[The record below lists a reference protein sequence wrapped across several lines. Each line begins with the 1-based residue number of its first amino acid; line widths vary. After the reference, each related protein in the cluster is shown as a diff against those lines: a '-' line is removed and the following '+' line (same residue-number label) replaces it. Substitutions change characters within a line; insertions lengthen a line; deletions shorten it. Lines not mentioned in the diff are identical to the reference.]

1 MLAVEDKKKSII
13 VLAIAILVIV
23 VGRTIFFTNKEQV
36 RPKEAKVI
44 NRLSDSKWEKIG
56 NLVIP
61 DIVAMNFDESGQ
73 YGVVVSLEGQ
83 IAKSLDGG
91 ESWKPSAIV
100 PINLGELVNGVAI
113 SSNGRVTVATSV
125 DDSAYTGIYQENS
138 NGSWE
143 RTVCKDC
150 GGILAL
156 DNDGK
161 IGVGGGGLISKYDS
175 QLNKWQFSYLPSWGA
190 YTLYG
195 VASSGQKLW
204 VSGENGLLALS
215 QDQGNSWIN
224 LSPSSLS
231 SLPFY
236 SITCSQSGDKVLLG
250 GVNGSLLLLD
260 TTNTNLI
267 NQNSNNVDRDADNN
281 NDSGNNSNSENTANS
296 SWIDVKGLDREM
308 IINSVLITDK
318 ALLASGG
325 KLTGLDGFIISSK
338 DGNTWNY
345 DLLPKDI
352 TSIVSLKTSRNQL
365 FAASSDGNILKRVK
379 SQL

>member
-1 MLAVEDKKKSII
+1 MLVVEDKKKSIVI
-13 VLAIAILVIV
+13 LVVIILVIII
-23 VGRTIFFTNKEQV
+23 GKTMFLADKEQV
-36 RPKEAKVI
+36 RPKEAKVL
-44 NRLSDSKWEKIG
+44 NKLSDSKWEKVG

-73 YGVVVSLEGQ
+73 YGVVVSLGGQ

-91 ESWKPSAIV
+91 ESWKPAGIV

-113 SSNGRVTVATSV
+113 SSSGRATVATSV
-125 DDSAYTGIYQENS
+125 DDSAYTGIYQENA

-143 RTVCKDC
+143 RTICKDC

-161 IGVGGGGLISKYDS
+161 IGVGGGGLISKFDS

-215 QDQGNSWIN
+215 QDQGNTWIN

-236 SITCSQSGDKVLLG
+236 SITCSESGDKVLLG
-250 GVNGSLLLLD
+250 GVNGTLLILD
-260 TTNTNLI
+260 TKLI
-267 NQNSNNVDRDADNN
+267 NQNNN
-281 NDSGNNSNSENTANS
+281 NDDLDTDNNSEINSNSNS
-296 SWIDVKGLDREM
+296 SWIEIKGLDREM

-352 TSIVSLKTSRNQL
+352 TSIVSLKVSRNQL
-365 FAASSDGNILKRVK
+365 FAASSDGNILKRAK
-379 SQL
+379 TQL

>member
-1 MLAVEDKKKSII
+1 MLAVEDKKKSIVI
-13 VLAIAILVIV
+13 LVVIILVIII
-23 VGRTIFFTNKEQV
+23 GKTIFLADKEQV
-36 RPKEAKVI
+36 RPKEAKVL
-44 NRLSDSKWEKIG
+44 NKLSDSKWEKVG

-73 YGVVVSLEGQ
+73 YGVVVSLGGQ

-91 ESWKPSAIV
+91 ESWKPSGII
-100 PINLGELVNGVAI
+100 PINLGELVNGIAI
-113 SSNGRVTVATSV
+113 SSSGRATVATSV
-125 DDSAYTGIYQENS
+125 DDSAYTGIYQENA

-143 RTVCKDC
+143 RTICKDC

-161 IGVGGGGLISKYDS
+161 IGVGGGGLISKFDS

-195 VASSGQKLW
+195 VASTGQKLW

-236 SITCSQSGDKVLLG
+236 SITCSESGDKVLLG
-250 GVNGSLLLLD
+250 GVNGSLLMLD
-260 TTNTNLI
+260 TKLI
-267 NQNSNNVDRDADNN
+267 NQNSNSNNNGDDFGADNN
-281 NDSGNNSNSENTANS
+281 SEINNNSNS
-296 SWIDVKGLDREM
+296 SWIEIKGLDREM
-308 IINSVLITDK
+308 IINSVLLTDK
-318 ALLASGG
+318 VLLGSGG
-325 KLTGLDGFIISSK
+325 KLTGLNGFIISSK

-352 TSIVSLKTSRNQL
+352 ASIVSLKVSRNQL
-365 FAASSDGNILKRVK
+365 FAASSDGNILKRVRT
-379 SQL
+379 QL

>member
-1 MLAVEDKKKSII
+1 MLVVEDKKKSII
-13 VLAIAILVIV
+13 VLVIVILVIV

-44 NRLSDSKWEKIG
+44 NRLSDNKWEKIG

-61 DIVAMNFDESGQ
+61 DIVAMNFDEGGQ

-91 ESWKPSAIV
+91 ESWKPSTIV

-113 SSNGRVTVATSV
+113 SSNGRATVATSV

-143 RTVCKDC
+143 RTICKDC

-236 SITCSQSGDKVLLG
+236 SITCSESGDKVLLG

-260 TTNTNLI
+260 TNLI
-267 NQNSNNVDRDADNN
+267 NQNSNSNNNQNSNSDGGTDNN
-281 NDSGNNSNSENTANS
+281 NSNNSSNSN
-296 SWIDVKGLDREM
+296 WIDVKGLDREM

-352 TSIVSLKTSRNQL
+352 TSIVSLKISRNQL

>member
-1 MLAVEDKKKSII
+1 MLAVEDKKKSIVI
-13 VLAIAILVIV
+13 LVVIILVIII
-23 VGRTIFFTNKEQV
+23 GKTIFLADKEQV
-36 RPKEAKVI
+36 RPKEAEVLNK
-44 NRLSDSKWEKIG
+44 LSDSKWDKVG

-73 YGVVVSLEGQ
+73 YGVVVSLGGQ

-91 ESWKPSAIV
+91 ESWKPSGIM

-113 SSNGRVTVATSV
+113 SSSGRATVATSV
-125 DDSAYTGIYQENS
+125 DDSAYTGIYQENA

-143 RTVCKDC
+143 RTICKDC

-161 IGVGGGGLISKYDS
+161 IGVGGGGLISKFDS

-236 SITCSQSGDKVLLG
+236 SITCSESGDKVLLG
-250 GVNGSLLLLD
+250 GVNGSLLMLD
-260 TTNTNLI
+260 TKLI
-267 NQNSNNVDRDADNN
+267 NQNSNSNNNGDDFGADNN
-281 NDSGNNSNSENTANS
+281 SEINNNSNS
-296 SWIDVKGLDREM
+296 SWIEVKGLDREM
-308 IINSVLITDK
+308 IINSVLLTNRV
-318 ALLASGG
+318 LLASGG
-325 KLTGLDGFIISSK
+325 KLTGLNGFIISSK

-352 TSIVSLKTSRNQL
+352 SSIVSLKVSRNQL

-379 SQL
+379 TQL

>member
-1 MLAVEDKKKSII
+1 MLAVEDKKKSIVILI
-13 VLAIAILVIV
+13 VIILVIII
-23 VGRTIFFTNKEQV
+23 GKTMFLADKEQV
-36 RPKEAKVI
+36 RPKEAKVL
-44 NRLSDSKWEKIG
+44 NKLSDSKWEKVG

-61 DIVAMNFDESGQ
+61 DIVAMNFDESGK
-73 YGVVVSLEGQ
+73 YGVVVSLGGQ

-91 ESWKPSAIV
+91 ESWKPAGIIPV
-100 PINLGELVNGVAI
+100 NLGELVNGVAI
-113 SSNGRVTVATSV
+113 SSSGRTTVATSV
-125 DDSAYTGIYQENS
+125 DDSAYTGIYQENA

-143 RTVCKDC
+143 RTICKDC

-161 IGVGGGGLISKYDS
+161 IGVGGGGLISKFDS

-195 VASSGQKLW
+195 VASSEQKLW

-236 SITCSQSGDKVLLG
+236 SITCSESGDKVLLG
-250 GVNGSLLLLD
+250 GINGSLLILD
-260 TTNTNLI
+260 TKLI
-267 NQNSNNVDRDADNN
+267 NQNSNNNGDDLGTDNKSDIN
-281 NDSGNNSNSENTANS
+281 NNSNS
-296 SWIDVKGLDREM
+296 SWIEIKGLDREM
-308 IINSVLITDK
+308 IINSILLTDK
-318 ALLASGG
+318 VLLASGG
-325 KLTGLDGFIISSK
+325 KLTGVNGFIISSK

-352 TSIVSLKTSRNQL
+352 SSIVSLKVSRNQL

-379 SQL
+379 TQL

>member
-1 MLAVEDKKKSII
+1 MLAVEDKKKSIVI
-13 VLAIAILVIV
+13 LVVIILVIII
-23 VGRTIFFTNKEQV
+23 GKTIFLADKEQV
-36 RPKEAKVI
+36 RPKEAKVL
-44 NRLSDSKWEKIG
+44 NKLSDSKWEKVG

-73 YGVVVSLEGQ
+73 YGVVVSLGGQ

-91 ESWKPSAIV
+91 ESWKPAGII

-113 SSNGRVTVATSV
+113 SSNGRATVGTSV
-125 DDSAYTGIYQENS
+125 DDSAYTGIYQENA

-143 RTVCKDC
+143 RTICKDC

-161 IGVGGGGLISKYDS
+161 IGVGGGGLISKFDS

-224 LSPSSLS
+224 LSPSLLS

-236 SITCSQSGDKVLLG
+236 SITCSESGDKVLLG
-250 GVNGSLLLLD
+250 GVNGSLLILD
-260 TTNTNLI
+260 TKLI
-267 NQNSNNVDRDADNN
+267 NQNSNSNNNGDDLGTDNN
-281 NDSGNNSNSENTANS
+281 SEINNNSNS
-296 SWIDVKGLDREM
+296 SWIEVKRLDREM
-308 IINSVLITDK
+308 IINSVLLTDK
-318 ALLASGG
+318 TLLASGG
-325 KLTGLDGFIISSK
+325 KLTGLNGFIISSK

-352 TSIVSLKTSRNQL
+352 ASIVSLKISRNQL
-365 FAASSDGNILKRVK
+365 FAASSDGNILKRAK
-379 SQL
+379 TQL

>member
-1 MLAVEDKKKSII
+1 MLAVEDNKKSII
-13 VLAIAILVIV
+13 VLVIVILVIV
-23 VGRTIFFTNKEQV
+23 VGRTIFFVGKEQTKL
-36 RPKEAKVI
+36 KEARVLNK
-44 NRLSDSKWEKIG
+44 LSDSKWEKVG

-91 ESWKPSAIV
+91 QSWKASGIV
-100 PINLGELVNGVAI
+100 PINLGELVNGVSI
-113 SSNGRVTVATSV
+113 SSNGRATIGTSV
-125 DDSAYTGIYQENS
+125 DESAYTGIYQENS

-143 RTVCKDC
+143 RTICKDC

-156 DNDGK
+156 DNDGR
-161 IGVGGGGLISKYDS
+161 IGVGGGGLISQYDS
-175 QLNKWQFSYLPSWGA
+175 QLNKWQFNYLPNWGA

-195 VASSGQKLW
+195 VASSGQRLW
-204 VSGENGLLALS
+204 VSGENALLAFS
-215 QDQGNSWIN
+215 EDQGNSWIN
-224 LSPSSLS
+224 LTPSSLS

-260 TTNTNLI
+260 SINTNLI
-267 NQNSNNVDRDADNN
+267 NQNSNSDRGSDNN
-281 NDSGNNSNSENTANS
+281 INNSSNS

-308 IINSVLITDK
+308 IINSVLISDK

-352 TSIVSLKTSRNQL
+352 TSIVSLKVSRNQL

-379 SQL
+379 SRL